1 MAFKG
6 PRPEIGYHVFRGEG
20 GVRQDDI
27 IHYALC
33 YDDSSGALAAKAEQA
48 KLDEIQNAKREA
60 KKIKSKEKGK
70 VCKVSSW
77 AYWHA
82 TEMILT
88 LR

>member
-1 MAFKG
+1 MRVVCITAHITHHSHITHH
-6 PRPEIGYHVFRGEG
+6 PQHT
-20 GVRQDDI
+20 
-27 IHYALC
+27 
-33 YDDSSGALAAKAEQA
+33 YDYWSGALAAKAEQA

-70 VCKVSSW
+70 VCKVRSW
-77 AYWHA
+77 AYWRV